1 MEVEKVALHAHTYS
15 VSTETFES
23 TPGLKQQMKITQT
36 DVWVRPEDGK
46 EIEFIAA
53 MEGVDY
59 PIFLTMY
66 HPEY

>member
-1 MEVEKVALHAHTYS
+1 MESQNVALHAHTYS
-15 VSTETFES
+15 VSTETYDN
-23 TPGLKQQMKITQT
+23 TLGLKESMKITQT
-36 DVWVRPEDGK
+36 DVWVRPSDGE

-53 MEGVDY
+53 MEGKDY